1 MQCRICFEEGDTR
14 SLVAPCACRGT
25 SSYIHRTCLDQY
37 IRYYPDR
44 TCRVCHVQ
52 FPRYVSPRE
61 VHLCWIV
68 LLAVVALLVVSSAR
82 LLVKLALLGA
92 ATVLSSCF
100 LHRNLFS
107 TTPVVFLLLLA
118 CLFLPGGHPSAVYL
132 WLAVLGAAAFS
143 YTLAYQVPIFI
154 LLVIL
159 ATSIVAAYT
168 GFLVLL
174 AYTTLDSSAFTV
186 FLSLVY
192 LAWYGWV
199 HDTPLRLRLT

>member
-1 MQCRICFEEGDTR
+1 MQCRICFEEGDTT

-44 TCRVCHVQ
+44 TCRVCHET
-52 FPRYVSPRE
+52 FPHYVSPRE
-61 VHLCWIV
+61 GYLYWIV
-68 LLAVVALLVVSSAR
+68 LFAFVALLVVSSAR
-82 LLVKLALLGA
+82 LLVKIALLGA
-92 ATVLSSCF
+92 ATVLSSYF

-107 TTPVVFLLLLA
+107 TTPVVFLLILA

-143 YTLAYQVPIFI
+143 YTLAYQLPMIV

-159 ATSIVAAYT
+159 VTSIVAAYT

-199 HDTPLRLRLT
+199 HDTPLRLRLA

>member
-1 MQCRICFEEGDTR
+1 MQCRICFEEGDTT

-52 FPRYVSPRE
+52 FPHGVSARE
-61 VHLCWIV
+61 GYLCWIV
-68 LLAVVALLVVSSAR
+68 VFAVASLLVISSAR
-82 LLVKLALLGA
+82 LLVKLALFGA
-92 ATVLSSCF
+92 ATVLSACF

-107 TTPVVFLLLLA
+107 TTPLVVLFILA
-118 CLFLPGGHPSAVYL
+118 LLFLPGGHPSAVYL
-132 WLAVLGAAAFS
+132 VLAILGVAAFS
-143 YTLAYQVPIFI
+143 YTLAYQLPMIVLLI
-154 LLVIL
+154 LLV
-159 ATSIVAAYT
+159 TSIVTAYAA
-168 GFLVLL
+168 FLVVL

-186 FLSLVY
+186 FLSILY

-199 HDTPLRLRLT
+199 HENPLRLRLA